1 VSVSL
6 FVFSLSR
13 GGGLA
18 RADFA
23 IGFVCGVVVV
33 VVDWARLDWIG
44 LDWIGLDWIDW
55 IGLDWER
62 RGGEEGFFFR
72 R

>member
-1 VSVSL
+1 MSVSL

-33 VVDWARLDWIG
+33 DWARLDWIG
-44 LDWIGLDWIDW
+44 L